1 MSKTINVNK
10 KYMPEHI
17 KTEIIRTLD
26 KNTYQ
31 VTHYYMNAQSNERY
45 KIVYPKV
52 EINISPLSHTN
63 VLPFDSGM
71 VLQSEDGT
79 IFDFIIED

>member
-1 MSKTINVNK
+1 MKTISINK
-10 KYMPEHI
+10 KCMPEHVM
-17 KTEIIRTLD
+17 TEIIRNSD
-26 KNTYQ
+26 ENTYQ

-52 EINISPLSHTN
+52 EINISSLSYTN
-63 VLPFDSGM
+63 VLPFDSSRI
-71 VLQSEDGT
+71 LQSGDGT

>member
-1 MSKTINVNK
+1 MKTISINK

-31 VTHYYMNAQSNERY
+31 VTHYYMNTQSNEIY
-45 KIVYPKV
+45 KIVYPNV
-52 EINISPLSHTN
+52 EINITPLSHTN
-63 VLPFDSGM
+63 ALPFDSSRI
-71 VLQSEDGT
+71 LQSGDGT